1 VAYVNFAAGRR
12 EEGVKF
18 LERARVA
25 GPESLLPRVVLAGFY
40 EQEGQHA
47 KAAAAVR
54 EMLRV
59 VPDLTA
65 ERAMELIPG
74 LERMLSSEELA
85 QYPDNLCEAGL
96 PE

>member
-1 VAYVNFAAGRR
+1 MWLAAY
-12 EEGVKF
+12 
-18 LERARVA
+18 
-25 GPESLLPRVVLAGFY
+25 Y

-47 KAAAAVR
+47 KATAAVR

-74 LERMLSSEELA
+74 LERIVSSEEFA
-85 QYPDNLCEAGL
+85 QYLDRLRKAGL